1 MSQRLIFF
9 LSAFSIVYFTL
20 FSGNLYLDLV
30 MWFMVVISTIYAAEI
45 SMALSNARLWYN
57 VLVVSMAMS
66 LPQTLFAIKLASSGK
81 YLASW
86 IDTLGSTLVDAM
98 LVTAVLR
105 RYVIGSPM
113 IWNMVPFLIMWSMA
127 ALYVNYHAYAITYG
141 LFRLPEWVIV
151 VIGILLP
158 MVLVRPTGLPRKSE
172 LIMLLLHAVSTG
184 VSSYQLSNVIAQLP
198 IHEIQLGI
206 VATIL
211 ATLPDFLVALIIR
224 SAVAKILNEVASEE
238 EALATMLASAVHD
251 QILIPAL
258 VLTLYPEVAAYYP
271 HYFNVIIILL
281 KFTLLFRNVY
291 WLFGVPFTIFLLLM
305 PPV

>member
-1 MSQRLIFF
+1 MSQRLIFI
-9 LSAFSIVYFTL
+9 LDAAAIVYFTL

-30 MWFMVVISTIYAAEI
+30 MWLLVVISTVYAAEI

-57 VLVVSMAMS
+57 VLVVSLAIS
-66 LPQTLFAIKLASSGK
+66 LPQTLFAIKLAQSGK

-98 LVTAVLR
+98 LVTAILR
-105 RYVIGSPM
+105 RFAIGSPM
-113 IWNMVPFLIMWSMA
+113 IWSMVPFLILWSAA
-127 ALYVNYHAYAITYG
+127 ALYVNYHTYAITYG
-141 LFRLPEWVIV
+141 LFRLPEWVIA

-158 MVLVRPTGLPRKSE
+158 AVLVRPTGLPSKSE
-172 LIMLLLHAVSTG
+172 LIALLVHGISTG
-184 VSSYQLSNVIAQLP
+184 VSSYQLSNVIVQLP

-206 VATIL
+206 VATFL

-224 SAVAKILNEVASEE
+224 SAVARILTEVASEE
-238 EALATMLASAVHD
+238 EALATMLAAAVHD

-258 VLTLYPEVAAYYP
+258 VLILYPEAAAYYP
-271 HYFNVIIILL
+271 HYFNVLVVLL
-281 KFTLLFRNVY
+281 KFTLLFRKVY
-291 WLFGVPFTIFLLLM
+291 WLFGVPFTIFILLM